1 MFRSN
6 HLQHTFPMLQTAA
19 CALATAAALSL
30 LLSLSAKGL
39 FRDDGEYEE
48 WCSELHPCWRG
59 VATGVFRCVRFNRR
73 VGDNS
78 DYEDS
83 DEEEEYDNACYYNV
97 DDVPRFKNDDG
108 SVNVDWLWGYITRK
122 ETSDRQ
128 KDDLIAQQS
137 EYIQRLLHR
146 ESARMHA
153 QAY

>member
-1 MFRSN
+1 MVMSFEDVVNSTN
-6 HLQHTFPMLQTAA
+6 FGGDSESDDEVYKKPPAKPIA
-19 CALATAAALSL
+19 
-30 LLSLSAKGL
+30 SASGTL
-39 FRDDGEYEE
+39 DD
-48 WCSELHPCWRG
+48 STL
-59 VATGVFRCVRFNRR
+59 
-73 VGDNS
+73 D
-78 DYEDS
+78 DS